1 MNQPAGEQA
10 GGIGKMLQ
18 CVCRMSN
25 WDICLRINLWEPCN
39 ISSSAGLDWDKKNIE
54 KHTVD

>member
-39 ISSSAGLDWDKKNIE
+39 ISSSAGLDWDKKI
-54 KHTVD
+54 